1 VSESFKIVPFAQL
14 SGRVATLRRRG
25 KRIVHCHGTF
35 DLIHPGHLFHF
46 EEAKAKGDVLVVTAT
61 AGKFVKK
68 GPGRPFFND
77 GLRAKSLAALAAVD
91 LVSVVP
97 HPAAKEAIEAVRPH
111 IYCKGTE
118 YRHRLGDATGKLPED
133 IATVRKVGGKMAY
146 VGSVVF
152 SSSRI
157 LQSHLDQRS
166 ETLQEFCKGIRRHTA
181 PEKLRKIVEDFSR
194 LRVVVVG
201 DVIFDRYSTVAIQG
215 LTSKNRIISSRFL
228 GEETQAGGALAVY
241 RHLRE
246 LAPKTALVG
255 VVGREAW
262 VEPLLRASL
271 PRTGDAL
278 VRDPNYT
285 SVLKQRFVEPISEGK
300 ELSKVFSVNY
310 LQDGE
315 IPARLERAVLQKL
328 RRLVPRADA
337 VLAMDFGHG
346 VMTQAVRNYLQSH
359 APLLVV
365 NCQTNSNN
373 FAFNLINRRYRRAD
387 AFALD
392 SAEIHLAV
400 GKKEIVFER
409 ELKSLGRFF
418 RARYGWLTRGSVETL
433 GWTPKEGL
441 VRCEPL
447 AKVVVDT
454 VGAGDAFISLATL
467 GVARGLPLDL
477 ITLLGQLAGAE
488 AVGIIGNQRP
498 VSKAGILK
506 GAVSLLS
513 S

>member
-1 VSESFKIVPFAQL
+1 
-14 SGRVATLRRRG
+14 
-25 KRIVHCHGTF
+25 
-35 DLIHPGHLFHF
+35 
-46 EEAKAKGDVLVVTAT
+46 
-61 AGKFVKK
+61 
-68 GPGRPFFND
+68 
-77 GLRAKSLAALAAVD
+77 
-91 LVSVVP
+91 
-97 HPAAKEAIEAVRPH
+97 
-111 IYCKGTE
+111 
-118 YRHRLGDATGKLPED
+118 
-133 IATVRKVGGKMAY
+133 

-157 LQSHLDQRS
+157 LQSHFDQRS
-166 ETLQEFCKGIRRHTA
+166 ETLQGFCNGIRRHTPA
-181 PEKLRKIVEDFSR
+181 ENLRKIVEEFGR
-194 LRVVVVG
+194 LRIVVVG

-215 LTSKNRIISSRFL
+215 LTSKNRIISGRFL

-246 LAPKTALVG
+246 FAPKTSLVG
-255 VVGREAW
+255 VVGREPW

-271 PRTGDAL
+271 QRTGDAL
-278 VRDPNYT
+278 VRERGYT
-285 SVLKQRFVEPISEGK
+285 SVLKQRFVEPVSEGK

-310 LQDGE
+310 LEEGE
-315 IPARLERAVLQKL
+315 LPARLERAVLQKL

-337 VLAMDFGHG
+337 VLVMDFGHG
-346 VMTQAVRNYLQSH
+346 VMTQAIRNYLQSH
-359 APLLVV
+359 APLLVI

-392 SAEIHLAV
+392 SAEIHLAA
-400 GKKEIVFER
+400 GKKEILFEK
-409 ELKSLGRFF
+409 ELQKLGQFL

-433 GWTPKEGL
+433 GWTPKGGF

-467 GVARGLPLDL
+467 GVARRLPPDL

-488 AVGIIGNQRP
+488 AVGIIGNERP
-498 VSKAGILK
+498 VSKASILK
-506 GAVSLLS
+506 GALALLS

>member
-1 VSESFKIVPFAQL
+1 VSESSKIVPFAQL
-14 SGRVATLRRRG
+14 AARVAALRRQG
-25 KRIVHCHGTF
+25 KKIVHCHGTF

-46 EEAKAKGDVLVVTAT
+46 EEAKAKGDILVVTAT

-91 LVSVVP
+91 LVSMVP
-97 HPAAKEAIEAVRPH
+97 HAAAKEAIEAVRPH
-111 IYCKGTE
+111 VYCKGTE
-118 YRHRLGDATGKLPED
+118 YQERLGDVTGKLPED

-157 LQSHLDQRS
+157 LQSHFDQRS
-166 ETLQEFCKGIRRHTA
+166 ETLQGFCNGIRRHTPA
-181 PEKLRKIVEDFSR
+181 ENLRKIVEEFGR
-194 LRVVVVG
+194 LRIVVVG

-215 LTSKNRIISSRFL
+215 LTSKNRIISGRFL

-246 LAPKTALVG
+246 FAPKTSLVG
-255 VVGREAW
+255 VVGREPW

-271 PRTGDAL
+271 HRVGDAL
-278 VRDPNYT
+278 VRERGYT
-285 SVLKQRFVEPISEGK
+285 SVLKQRFVEPVSEGK

-310 LQDGE
+310 LEEGE
-315 IPARLERAVLQKL
+315 LPARLERAVLQKL

-337 VLAMDFGHG
+337 VLVMDFGHG
-346 VMTQAVRNYLQSH
+346 VMTQAIRNYLQSH
-359 APLLVV
+359 APLLVI

-392 SAEIHLAV
+392 SAEIHLAA
-400 GKKEIVFER
+400 GKKEILFEK
-409 ELKSLGRFF
+409 ELQKLGQFL

-433 GWTPKEGL
+433 GWTPKGGF

-467 GVARGLPLDL
+467 GVARRLPPDL

-488 AVGIIGNQRP
+488 AVGIIGNERP

-506 GAVSLLS
+506 GALALLS